1 MIITRIDGGLG
12 NQLFQWAYGLY
23 LAERHGTELL
33 MDVSSYASGP
43 QHGYLLNH
51 YGVNAQTAGPEVL
64 HRVPRRY
71 RPDARWQLRDLVP
84 AGALPGSNLRRHK
97 ESPFGFHPRHL
108 AVGDHSYLVG
118 YWQSEQFFPGLRP
131 KLLIELQLNKPLSD
145 RSRRVAEGMLG
156 TQSVAVHVR
165 RGDYVNNSAAAQI
178 YCHLKL
184 DYYRRAVEQWA
195 QRRTGVK
202 VFVFSNDI
210 PWCQQNL
217 QLPWPIQYVGHNT
230 AATAHEDLELLRQ
243 ANCCVIANSTF
254 SWWGA
259 WLNERPDK
267 VVYAPPQWFQPQTYD
282 GSAILPREWQIVSEP
297 RQQQAA

>member
-43 QHGYLLNH
+43 PHGYLLKH
-51 YGVNAQTAGPEVL
+51 YGVTAQTAGPEML
-64 HRVPRRY
+64 RRVPRRY
-71 RPDARWQLRDLVP
+71 RPDASWQLRDLVP
-84 AGALPGSNLRRHK
+84 AGTLPGSNLRRQK

-108 AVGDHSYLVG
+108 SVGDHSYLVG
-118 YWQSEQFFPGLRP
+118 YWQSEQFFPGLRTR
-131 KLLIELQLNKPLSD
+131 LLRELQLNKPLSD
-145 RSRRVAEGMLG
+145 RSRRVAEEMLG
-156 TQSVAVHVR
+156 TQSVAIHVR
-165 RGDYVNNSAAAQI
+165 RGDYVNNAAAAQI
-178 YCHLKL
+178 YCHLEL

-210 PWCQQNL
+210 PWCQHNL
-217 QLPWPIQYVGHNT
+217 QLPWPTQYVDHNS

-259 WLNERPDK
+259 WLNERPNK
-267 VVYAPPQWFQPQTYD
+267 VVYAPPQWFQPQTFD
-282 GSAILPREWQIVSEP
+282 GSAILPREWQVVTET
-297 RQQQAA
+297 RQRQAA